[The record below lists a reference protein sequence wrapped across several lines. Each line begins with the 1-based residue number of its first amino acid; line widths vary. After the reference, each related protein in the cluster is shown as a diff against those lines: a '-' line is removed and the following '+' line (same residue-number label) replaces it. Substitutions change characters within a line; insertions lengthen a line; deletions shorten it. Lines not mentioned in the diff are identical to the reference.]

1 MATLLW
7 IHLVWLQI
15 NASKRWEIW
24 MLSDV
29 LHTHICST
37 VNRNVS
43 TEVCLL
49 LSRGLWDLLH
59 FKSLLTLCAS
69 TRATLSH
76 SVLFCFPLMAEEKVK
91 EEERKCL
98 HQRPASIS
106 PSVRGEDWSL
116 PWLISR
122 LIWQDMFDLI
132 KASGRK
138 PVPDVK
144 AGKKTKKPATL
155 SPLTRNSIT

>member
-1 MATLLW
+1 M
-7 IHLVWLQI
+7 
-15 NASKRWEIW
+15 N
-24 MLSDV
+24 SDDFAWNKFLKKMRNLNV
-29 LHTHICST
+29 LFHPSICRT
-37 VNRNVS
+37 ANWNVS
-43 TEVCLL
+43 TVQKSVFFSVRHTSTNSTSFENLYR
-49 LSRGLWDLLH
+49 LSVPL
-59 FKSLLTLCAS
+59 
-69 TRATLSH
+69 
-76 SVLFCFPLMAEEKVK
+76 SVLFCFLLMAEEKVK
-91 EEERKCL
+91 EEERKCN
-98 HQRPASIS
+98 QRPASIS

-144 AGKKTKKPATL
+144 NKKQAL